1 MNPEPVLYESHMHTP
16 LCGHAKGDPTEYA
29 AVAYQRGFKGINVTC
44 HNPPVDG
51 WCPRVRMA
59 EDQFDDYTA
68 LIEATRQEW
77 NGRLDVRMG
86 MEFDYAPHMEEG
98 IARQQAWAPF
108 NHRLAGIHPQLE
120 DYRERFYT
128 GDDLAYQRT
137 YFDHLGQAA
146 ESGLFDTLA
155 HPDLIKNE
163 VVATWDPLLVWEDI
177 LNMLDRVAASGV
189 AMELNTSGLNK
200 RIREMNPG
208 REILAEMNQR
218 AIPVVIGADAHAPQ
232 RAGIDYD
239 RALLTLQEVG
249 FTNVNIFL
257 DGQRVEI
264 PIITALESL
273 TPVQV

>member
-1 MNPEPVLYESHMHTP
+1 MNVSPILYESHMHTP
-16 LCGHAKGDPTEYA
+16 LCGHAKGNPTEYA
-29 AVAYQRGFKGINVTC
+29 AIAYQCGFSGINVTC

-51 WCPRVRMA
+51 WCPRVRMR
-59 EDQFDDYTA
+59 EDQFDDYVA
-68 LIEATRQEW
+68 LIEATRVEW
-77 NGRLDVRMG
+77 NGRIDVRMG

-98 IARQQAWAPF
+98 IAHQQTWATF

-120 DYRERFYT
+120 DYRERYYT
-128 GDDLAYQRT
+128 GDDLEYQRT

-163 VVATWDPLLVWEDI
+163 VAATWDLTVVWDDI
-177 LNMLDRVAASGV
+177 LNMLDRVAAAGV

-208 REILAEMNQR
+208 REILAEMNR
-218 AIPVVIGADAHAPQ
+218 RNIPVVIGADADAPK

-264 PIITALESL
+264 PIVAAIESL
-273 TPVQV
+273 APVRV

>member
-1 MNPEPVLYESHMHTP
+1 MNSTPILYESHMHTP

-29 AVAYQRGFKGINVTC
+29 AVAYERGFKGINVTC

-51 WCPRVRMA
+51 WCPRVRMS
-59 EDQFDDYTA
+59 EDQFDDYVA
-68 LIEATRQEW
+68 LTEATRVEW
-77 NGRLDVRMG
+77 DGRMDVRMG

-98 IARQQAWAPF
+98 IAHQQTWATF

-137 YFDHLGQAA
+137 YFDHLGRAA

-163 VVATWDPLLVWEDI
+163 VVSTWDLSKIWDDI
-177 LNMLDRVAASGV
+177 LSMLDRVAATGV
-189 AMELNTSGLNK
+189 AMELNTSGLHK
-200 RIREMNPG
+200 RMPEMNPG
-208 REILAEMNQR
+208 REILAEMNAR
-218 AIPVVIGADAHAPQ
+218 NIPVVIGADAHAPK
-232 RAGIDYD
+232 RAGVDYD
-239 RALLTLQEVG
+239 RALLTLQDIG

-257 DGQRVEI
+257 DGERIEI
-264 PIITALESL
+264 PVVTALESL
-273 TPVQV
+273 TPVRV